1 MNAKSLSKIALRV
14 LAVFFIFEGV
24 GNLPMLAG
32 ITSYYGSTVNV
43 RWYPF
48 WESAVLVAPIVL
60 GIMVWIFAD
69 TIAARMIDSSD
80 VEEQSMPID
89 ASNLQ
94 TIALVTLGIFIIIQ
108 CIPNIAGT
116 LYVSL
121 AAPANKLQTPL
132 LYNDYLLEEV
142 LKLILAIV
150 LVSGAG
156 FFTRFFRRLREYGLA
171 RP

>member
-1 MNAKSLSKIALRV
+1 M
-14 LAVFFIFEGV
+14 
-24 GNLPMLAG
+24 
-32 ITSYYGSTVNV
+32 NV
-43 RWYPF
+43 RWYPL

-60 GIMVWIFAD
+60 GIMVWIFAA

-89 ASNLQ
+89 ASSLQ

-121 AAPANKLQTPL
+121 AAPANQHQPPL
-132 LYNDYLLEEV
+132 LHNDYLLEEV
-142 LKLILAIV
+142 FKLILAIV

-156 FFTRFFRRLREYGLA
+156 FFTRLFRRLREYGLA